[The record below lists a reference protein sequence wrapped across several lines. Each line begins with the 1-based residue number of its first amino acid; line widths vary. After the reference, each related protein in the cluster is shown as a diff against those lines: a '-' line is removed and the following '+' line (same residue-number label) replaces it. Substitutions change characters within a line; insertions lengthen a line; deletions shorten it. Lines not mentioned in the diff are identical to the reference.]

1 MKISQIISFFL
12 VLISS
17 ALAVDVVNDVPADD
31 HLKADVLSVSE
42 DRKLMMMGK
51 KGGIAPPPMMMMSMA
66 PGTGMTMT
74 PAGRR
79 HLTETRNLGMMSM
92 APGKGGMMMMMG
104 KKGGMGKREL
114 QSPQLSPQ

>member
-17 ALAVDVVNDVPADD
+17 ALAVDVVNDVPADE
-31 HLKADVLSVSE
+31 LKGSVIVSE
-42 DRKLMMMGK
+42 GRQLMMMGK
-51 KGGIAPPPMMMMSMA
+51 KGMKPMMMMSMA
-66 PGTGMTMT
+66 PGGT
-74 PAGRR
+74 RN
-79 HLTETRNLGMMSM
+79 LSETRNLGMMSM
-92 APGKGGMMMMMG
+92 SPAGKGGMMMMMG